1 MLLMIAAPSLRR
13 RTGESTAEVCV
24 HRRPVVRVA
33 INLWRTHDMPT
44 GCAQKV
50 VKSDNNFGRNHV
62 VLDHF
67 PQRARVV

>member
-1 MLLMIAAPSLRR
+1 VYIGA
-13 RTGESTAEVCV
+13 
-24 HRRPVVRVA
+24 PVVRVA
-33 INLWRTHDMPT
+33 VNLWRTHDMPT